1 MAQNKYDL
9 LLVPSSSD
17 KTIRQQ
23 PWYKERL
30 RTKYIKQRPK
40 KEGSEN
46 LVGRNWI
53 LLRPG
58 IDDFR
63 DGKPPEF
70 EGKFFAEGSK
80 GIEPVINRSKD
91 TLSSRLRRSNVKGG
105 RPRPSLT
112 KSQACLDKSL
122 PLQQKRRDHIN
133 EVEYGLTQHPL
144 ALYPHLEEGMS
155 PELFEE
161 IVDLLDPA
169 MNPDV
174 DSEYEDEFM
183 EEGRKTPTSTA
194 ASFAKSNIPEESGK
208 PESLESFARS
218 LNEDSKARNPYK
230 WILKK
235 DTLQKDEKKG
245 IKKRATS
252 PSQDEHIKKVTKEF
266 CDWVT
271 DLGGESNNVEES
283 TIMSLFASGYETK
296 PALSVPIHVVEL
308 SSVPSELRVA
318 AGMSPRNSAKKSHP
332 SSATSSD
339 AVMNQAPPEYQ
350 PSWVKIKYGA
360 WYLEPETWKV
370 RLENELLEDP
380 EEVAKREMSESKQK
394 STEMDQQLAPL
405 HGARAFRL
413 FLEKNSRRKP
423 EFMNKVSNLQDEEDE
438 KNDVAQPHKTDRISS
453 RGTTRVRSG
462 FTTRSITSSIGNR

>member
-9 LLVPSSSD
+9 LLVPNSPN

-53 LLRPG
+53 LLRSG

-63 DGKPPEF
+63 DGLPPEF
-70 EGKFFAEGSK
+70 DGKFFVEGSK
-80 GIEPVINRSKD
+80 GISPVISHSKD
-91 TLSSRLRRSNVKGG
+91 TLSSRLRRNNVKA
-105 RPRPSLT
+105 RQPRPSLT

-169 MNPDV
+169 MNPDL
-174 DSEYEDEFM
+174 DSEEEDEFL
-183 EEGRKTPTSTA
+183 EEGRKTTTGTDA
-194 ASFAKSNIPEESGK
+194 
-208 PESLESFARS
+208 SFARS
-218 LNEDSKARNPYK
+218 NILEASQKLSSIESLKSLIDDSKPRNPYK
-230 WILKK
+230 WILRK

-245 IKKRATS
+245 MKKRPTS

-308 SSVPSELRVA
+308 SSVPAELRES
-318 AGMSPRNSAKKSHP
+318 AGLSPRGSAKKSYP
-332 SSATSSD
+332 SSATPT
-339 AVMNQAPPEYQ
+339 ATVTNTVQPEYE

-360 WYLEPETWKV
+360 WYLEPKTWRV
-370 RLENELLEDP
+370 RAEDEVLEDP

-394 STEMDQQLAPL
+394 STEMDNQLAPL
-405 HGARAFRL
+405 HGARAFRT
-413 FLEKNSRRKP
+413 FLEKNNRRKP
-423 EFMNKVSNLQDEEDE
+423 EFMNKVSDLQDEEDDR
-438 KNDVAQPHKTDRISS
+438 NDVTQPNKSERTST
-453 RGTTRVRSG
+453 RGTTRAYSG
-462 FTTRSITSSIGNR
+462 ITSRSIASSIGNR